1 MGRPS
6 VSASADLTA
15 LMEAVVA
22 LLIAEREERLSSA
35 GDKKSVKTE
44 VLLSGAGLTAADIA
58 RLMGRNVGAVQKA
71 IQRGHK

>member
-1 MGRPS
+1 M
-6 VSASADLTA
+6 SASPDLTA
-15 LMEAVVA
+15 LMAAVVA
-22 LLIAEREERLSSA
+22 LLIAEREERLSST

-71 IQRGHK
+71 IQRGRK